1 MSRTH
6 QRGADAMAEIFR
18 IPFEDGG
25 ELPPKEVVGS
35 KAYNLMRMARYGL
48 PVPPGF
54 VIGTG
59 LCREYLKHGAEV
71 FARFDA
77 AMAAELECIASK
89 SGRKLGDARRPLL
102 LSVRS
107 GAVVSMPGM
116 METVLN
122 IGLADGASRGMTR
135 ITGNPR
141 LGPDCRRRLIAQ
153 FAEVVAGLAPGG
165 FDAILKRKLHEQSAS
180 CVGDLGTESLT
191 ALAEEFADFYAE
203 QIGAPFPEDPMAQLR
218 AAVEA
223 VTKSWMSER
232 AQAYRKMNA
241 ISESIGTA
249 VIVQQMVFGN
259 QGPDS
264 GSGVGFTRSPA
275 NGSKSLYVDFLTNA
289 QGEDVVSGRFAVAGM
304 SELQNQMPDIHQQL
318 LELAENLERGFGDMQ
333 DFEFTVEDGKL
344 YMLQTRSG
352 KRTPLAAL
360 QIATDL
366 VKERTIDAER
376 GASLLKGIDIESIEL
391 TQIAHPEGTSPI
403 ATAIPA
409 SVGVASGVALFDPE
423 RIGLYKAKGKPVV
436 LLRETTETS
445 DIKALADSVA
455 LVTAQGARTSHAA
468 VVARQLGRICLIGCR
483 SLVVDRNLR
492 QCMLGGALIREGD
505 ALTVDGATGEIYSG
519 ELRIR
524 RMKPDALLNI
534 VHSWRT
540 GDRSGTLS
548 CRAR

>member
-1 MSRTH
+1 MNRLH
-6 QRGADAMAEIFR
+6 RRDLDATPDMFR
-18 IPFEDGG
+18 IPFEGTG
-25 ELPPKEVVGS
+25 ELPPKDVVGS
-35 KAYNLMRMARYGL
+35 KAYNLMRMARQGL

-59 LCREYLKHGAEV
+59 LCRAYLKQGA
-71 FARFDA
+71 AALHTLDA
-77 AMAAELECIASK
+77 ALARELEFLAAK

-122 IGLADGASRGMTR
+122 IGMTDGASRGMTR
-135 ITGNPR
+135 TTGNPR

-153 FAEVVAGLAPGG
+153 FAEVVAGMPAAG
-165 FDAILKRKLHEQSAS
+165 FDAILKNKLQEQMAS
-180 CVGDLGTESLT
+180 GIGDLDTEGLT
-191 ALAEEFADFYAE
+191 VLAEEFADHYSE
-203 QIGAPFPEDPMAQLR
+203 QIGTPFPQEPMAQLR

-223 VTKSWMSER
+223 VIKSWMSDR
-232 AQAYRKMNA
+232 AQAYRKMTG
-241 ISESIGTA
+241 ISETVGTA
-249 VIVQQMVFGN
+249 VIIQQMVFGN

-275 NGSKSLYVDFLTNA
+275 DGSKGLYVDFLTNA

-304 SELQNQMPDIHQQL
+304 GELQDQMPDVHRQV

-333 DFEFTVEDGKL
+333 DFEFTVEGGTL

-366 VKERTIDAER
+366 VKEGIIDAQK
-376 GASLLKGIDIESIEL
+376 GASLLKGIDLEAIEL
-391 TQIAHPEGTSPI
+391 TQIAVPEGATPL

-409 SVGVASGVALFDPE
+409 SVGVAAGVALFDPE
-423 RIGLYKAKGKPVV
+423 RVGLYKAKGEPLI

-445 DIKALADSVA
+445 DIKALEESAA
-455 LVTAQGARTSHAA
+455 LVTTQGARTSHAA
-468 VVARQLGRICLIGCR
+468 VVARQLGRICLIGCS
-483 SLVVDRNLR
+483 SLIVDKNLR
-492 QCMLGGALIREGD
+492 QCTLGGKLVREGD
-505 ALTVDGATGEIYSG
+505 LLTVDGAAGEIFAG
-519 ELRIR
+519 ELPIR
-524 RMKPDALLNI
+524 RVKPEALLKI
-534 VHSWRT
+534 VHSWRNAKP
-540 GDRSGTLS
+540 RSSDAT
-548 CRAR
+548 